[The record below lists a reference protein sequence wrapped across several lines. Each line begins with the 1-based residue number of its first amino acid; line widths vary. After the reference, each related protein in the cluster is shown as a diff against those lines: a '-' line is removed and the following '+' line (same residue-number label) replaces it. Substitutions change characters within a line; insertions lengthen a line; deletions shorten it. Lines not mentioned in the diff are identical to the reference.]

1 MAGAA
6 HPQTYSPYPA
16 AYPTHFDPAAA
27 GFPAANPYWQT
38 GYPQYA
44 AAKAGPG
51 MGSMMSTNPATF
63 PYPYP
68 NGMAPVNGRP
78 HSATGAW
85 PRYPQGMTP
94 FGGAS
99 TNPAAFPI

>member
-1 MAGAA
+1 MLGVKV
-6 HPQTYSPYPA
+6 
-16 AYPTHFDPAAA
+16 
-27 GFPAANPYWQT
+27 GFSQ
-38 GYPQYA
+38 
-44 AAKAGPG
+44 KAIKSLPFL
-51 MGSMMSTNPATF
+51 GSMMSTNPATF

-68 NGMAPVNGRP
+68 NGMTPVNGRP

-99 TNPAAFPI
+99 TNPAAFPVTPSATDFMFNPAAASYFGNGSYPFNIAK